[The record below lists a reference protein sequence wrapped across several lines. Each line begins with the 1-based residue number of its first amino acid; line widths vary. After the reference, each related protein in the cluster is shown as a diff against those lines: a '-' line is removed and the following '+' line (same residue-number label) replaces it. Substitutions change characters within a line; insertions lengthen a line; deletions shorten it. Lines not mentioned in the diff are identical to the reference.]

1 MAFGFDHIHKVNGT
15 QSAGSQSTSLI
26 SSLKNNVKSKSKKIL
41 ESAKFIS
48 NSRSKH
54 LETFPDY
61 VPENPNAVT
70 RSRPTGSMQRS
81 ELKDLLHLSEGK
93 SSTTS
98 GADGHKH
105 LNSTKTSQNKPIWK
119 P

>member
-1 MAFGFDHIHKVNGT
+1 
-15 QSAGSQSTSLI
+15 
-26 SSLKNNVKSKSKKIL
+26 
-41 ESAKFIS
+41 
-48 NSRSKH
+48 
-54 LETFPDY
+54 
-61 VPENPNAVT
+61 
-70 RSRPTGSMQRS
+70 
-81 ELKDLLHLSEGK
+81 LLHLSEGK